1 MKFDG
6 LIRLGFAALTALF
19 QTFAQWSINV
29 ADVFIRMAG
38 WAHRRA

>member
-19 QTFAQWSINV
+19 QTFAQSINV